1 MLIEHFSPDLRALD
15 KAPTRLIDAGFLH
28 TEISRAG
35 YAERHARG
43 ETPHTL
49 QVWWARR
56 PHTTMRALVF
66 ASLAK
71 STQAETVDRLFELVA
86 SATGSEKVLS
96 GCEAQ
101 LLREYG
107 RRPKVLDM
115 FGGGGTIPVEAANV
129 GAEAYSCDVNALAV
143 FIQKCGLEYLSAQEV
158 RRVIPVIE
166 QSGRAVLARLRKRTD
181 VLFPLRNAIV
191 ADGTVAGP
199 VSYLWTYV
207 QVCEECGYSF
217 HLSKRQ
223 WLSKKDG
230 KETILRFETGGN
242 RERISVE
249 NLSAEEA
256 KQATTRRDFLCPNC
270 GHALA
275 SPSIK
280 AAQDVCVALV
290 LRNAK
295 SGKKF
300 VVAGEDALPTAQ
312 TLADFES
319 EMLRRLDDRC
329 PSSPV
334 PRWSGIVNPALYGV
348 DTHSDFLNARQR
360 SVLLALI
367 VELKEEYVSVRE
379 RVGESAA
386 KFVLGILSGLV
397 DQLVDWNCR
406 LSMWISQN
414 EQVGRAFCGPGVAM
428 LWDYAEQDP
437 ILSGPA
443 NLLSKLERLIA
454 GAEALTL
461 RRGPGAA
468 VVGDACDLPFDDE
481 TFDAIVTDPPYYDNI
496 FYNVLADFFFAW
508 KRLLLR
514 HIEPSLFEQQ
524 ISLPNDN
531 IELVASAIRAG
542 DRNSAHESY
551 ATRLG
556 IALNEARRVL
566 RDDGVVSF
574 VYSHSAVSGWAAAVQ
589 AFRSS
594 QLVISSAQPLGIE
607 RKARPRAISS
617 EAINTCIAFVA
628 RKSTLTRL
636 PMSVDRL
643 VAAFHAAIGGGFA
656 SGLEVGGWMP
666 EDAALA
672 LFAQGVAILA
682 NAAEVEGK
690 SDEEALSAIER
701 EVRSIYPEFKL
712 KRRASL

>member
-15 KAPTRLIDAGFLH
+15 DAPTRLIDAGFLH

-35 YAERHARG
+35 YSERHARG

-71 STQAETVDRLFELVA
+71 TSHAETVSRLFELVA
-86 SATGSEKVLS
+86 SAGGSDSVLRA
-96 GCEAQ
+96 CESQ
-101 LLREYG
+101 LLSEYG

-115 FGGGGTIPVEAANV
+115 FGGGGTIPIEAANL

-143 FIQKCGLEYLSAQEV
+143 FIQKCGLEYLTAQEV
-158 RRVIPVIE
+158 KSAIPVIE
-166 QSGRAVLARLRKRTD
+166 QSGRAVLSRLRTRTD
-181 VLFPLRNAIV
+181 VLFPLRSAIV
-191 ADGTVAGP
+191 DDGTVAGP

-207 QVCEECGYSF
+207 QACERCGYRF
-217 HLSKRQ
+217 HMSKRQ

-230 KETILRFETGGN
+230 KEKRLRFERG
-242 RERISVE
+242 ECSDRISIE
-249 NLSAEEA
+249 TLSAAEA
-256 KQATTRRDFLCPNC
+256 KQATTRRDFSCPSCN
-270 GHALA
+270 HAVA

-280 AAQDVCVALV
+280 AAQDTCVALV
-290 LRNAK
+290 LRNAN
-295 SGKKF
+295 SGKRF
-300 VVAGEDALPTAQ
+300 VVASADAVPTGQ
-312 TLADFES
+312 TLVDFEN
-319 EMLRRLDDRC
+319 EMLKRLDDHC

-334 PRWSGIVNPALYGV
+334 PCWSGIVNPALYGV
-348 DTHSDFLNARQR
+348 ETHSDFLNARQR
-360 SVLLALI
+360 GVLLALI
-367 VELKEEYVSVRE
+367 AELKEEYMCVRE
-379 RVGESAA
+379 RVGESTA
-386 KFVLGILSGLV
+386 KFVLGVLSGLI

-443 NLLSKLERLIA
+443 NLWSKLERLIA
-454 GAEALTL
+454 GTEALAL
-461 RRGPGAA
+461 RRGPGIATVA
-468 VVGDACDLPFDDE
+468 DACDLPFEDG
-481 TFDAIVTDPPYYDNI
+481 TFDAVVTDPPYYDNI

-524 ISLPNDN
+524 VSLLNDN
-531 IELVASAIRAG
+531 TELVASVIRAG
-542 DRNSAHESY
+542 DRDSAHQAY
-551 ATRLG
+551 AAKLG
-556 IALNEARRVL
+556 LALNEARRVL
-566 RDDGVVSF
+566 RDDGIVSF

-589 AFRSS
+589 AFRRS
-594 QLVISSAQPLGIE
+594 QLLISSAQPLGIE

-617 EAINTCIAFVA
+617 DAINTCIAFVA

-636 PMSVDRL
+636 TMSVDRL
-643 VAAFHAAIGGGFA
+643 IAAFHAAIGGGFA
-656 SGLEVGGWMP
+656 AGLKVGGWVP
-666 EDAALA
+666 GDAALA
-672 LFAQGVAILA
+672 LFAQGVAIIA
-682 NAAEVEGK
+682 NAAGVEGK
-690 SDEEALSAIER
+690 SDEEALSVIEL
-701 EVRSIYPEFKL
+701 EVRAIYPEFKL